1 MRDKRSEVDFEIP
14 RIQHLRYR
22 VENSFW
28 LVEGTQVTDTRSY
41 NSSRGV
47 KRKSGDRGGG
57 RRRSRRDALSIVIQI
72 ASRIIHRRR
81 LEPVPHAH
89 DGRRSA
95 RLRECIIVATLSLI
109 NLSRILICRVTRI
122 APFSTLSR
130 SKSRK
135 ENGNWIFRGIY
146 CNTSQQNQ
154 LEFIICI
161 SYILPFISSRTS
173 LKIK

>member
-1 MRDKRSEVDFEIP
+1 MT
-14 RIQHLRYR
+14 
-22 VENSFW
+22 
-28 LVEGTQVTDTRSY
+28 GTRSY

-95 RLRECIIVATLSLI
+95 RLRECIIVATLSLTDKFIANI
-109 NLSRILICRVTRI
+109 NLPRYVNRVVFNVFEIDPEKKTAIGFFGEFIVTRHRVESI
-122 APFSTLSR
+122 R
-130 SKSRK
+130 
-135 ENGNWIFRGIY
+135 IY
-146 CNTSQQNQ
+146 YMY
-154 LEFIICI
+154 FI
-161 SYILPFISSRTS
+161 YTTVHKFPNILKN
-173 LKIK
+173 KIKHRFLHNFFILATYFSNLIF